1 MKIFKDSIVVFFALL
16 SFVFNSCSS
25 TEDAQYVPPTLVN
38 LQETGLLGQPVSI
51 ELKNFEADK
60 LQVFFDME
68 KARIEES
75 SENGITVIVPRTIKR
90 NNPTLKII
98 DLNENK
104 TIVEKTFLLKKPIVS
119 SYSSESATFNETLTV
134 YGENFDTN
142 KDFISVFVNDEKAV
156 IVNND
161 YNKIEIQIPT
171 KITKA
176 NLEVKV
182 KSQLQETTSSVALA
196 LKAPIIKSIRNS
208 SVWLQTYLYINVE
221 NFNPDSS
228 LGELFI
234 NGVPSNYFTV
244 NDKTVEVIMPPGPY
258 KDFKITNITYKTA
271 GLTTSYDYDVKI
283 LNDFIMVDHIDNA
296 GIDHTIFTHN
306 NKAYALKYAMNDA
319 NDSANRTYSFLEFSP
334 VTEKWTELSSF
345 KYSGYIADAVYDGED
360 TVYLYRL
367 SVASQTYSMTK
378 LNMNTFKETAI
389 TLPSNKI
396 QGPMIFA
403 YQDNL
408 YLLSGLNNDQ
418 GNTTVR
424 TQKYKYSKN
433 NNTWTELASTA
444 FSPIP
449 LVANGSSGQCKYIF
463 NGGNLYLS
471 DGINYRIFKITPSLA
486 VTANPN
492 HYRLFFDYGNSI
504 IVKDVNYWS
513 FFINMET
520 NKSVNLDMDSLFGY
534 SEQFFTLNNQIY
546 YLRNSWSVYY
556 QNTIYT
562 QKLRKEILNGIL

>member
-1 MKIFKDSIVVFFALL
+1 MKFYKDSLVVLFALL

-38 LQETGLLGQPVSI
+38 FQETGLLGQPVSI

-68 KARIEES
+68 EARIEES

-134 YGENFDTN
+134 YGENFDTD

-244 NDKTVEVIMPPGPY
+244 NGKTVEVIMPPGPY

-306 NKAYALKYAMNDA
+306 NKAYALKYAMNDS
-319 NDSANRTYSFLEFSP
+319 NDLANRTYSFLEFSP
-334 VTEKWTELSSF
+334 ITEKWTELSSF

-378 LNMNTFKETAI
+378 LNMNTFKETPI

-396 QGPMIFA
+396 QSPILFA

-408 YLLSGLNNDQ
+408 YLLGGVNYEHN
-418 GNTTVR
+418 NTTVR
-424 TQKYKYSKN
+424 NQKYKYSKN
-433 NNTWTELASTA
+433 DNTWEELPSNA

-449 LVANGSSGQCKYIF
+449 LVEINGLGKCKYIF

-471 DGINYRIFKITPSLA
+471 DGIQSRTFKITPNLA
-486 VTANPN
+486 VTAYRSPC
-492 HYRLFFDYGNSI
+492 RLFLAYGNNI
-504 IVKDVNYWS
+504 IGQHVNSYS
-513 FFINMET
+513 ELTNLDT
-520 NKSVNLDMDSLFGY
+520 NKFLSLDIESTFGLGADC
-534 SEQFFTLNNQIY
+534 FTLNNQIY
-546 YLRNSWSVYY
+546 YVRNSWSVYY
-556 QNTIYT
+556 QNTLYT